1 MPTNESFDLSATF
14 FDFQRFQQED
24 HTFSAFTTKFPGREA
39 VKLMEHLTSARV
51 WSFSNPSPKTC
62 QVRHNPAYSSCLKT
76 GNFWFDSPIFS
87 EMGCYTQTDFID
99 IIGKKSPA
107 LRDIDLQFFQ
117 KHGSCMRYKEKMYWT
132 ATHPELAPKPTLSP
146 TPAVENTKKV
156 ESTADLGTTTADT
169 ASEPTISKSTT
180 SLSTA
185 SQSVLPQSSSSQ
197 SSSSISTSSPA
208 TATVESKKE
217 NLNTELKQVVHP

>member
-14 FDFQRFQQED
+14 FDFQRFQREE
-24 HTFSAFTTKFPGREA
+24 HTFSTFSKTFPGREA
-39 VKLMEHLTSARV
+39 VKLVEHLTSARV
-51 WSFSNPSPKTC
+51 WSFSNPSPKSC

-99 IIGKKSPA
+99 ILGKKSPA

-117 KHGSCMRYKEKMYWT
+117 KHGSCMRYKEKPYWN
-132 ATHPELAPKPTLSP
+132 ATHPALAPKPTLTP
-146 TPAVENTKKV
+146 TPVVEDTKKV
-156 ESTADLGTTTADT
+156 ESTADLSTTTADV
-169 ASEPTISKSTT
+169 ASESTT
-180 SLSTA
+180 

-197 SSSSISTSSPA
+197 LSSSISTSSPA
-208 TATVESKKE
+208 TATVENKKE